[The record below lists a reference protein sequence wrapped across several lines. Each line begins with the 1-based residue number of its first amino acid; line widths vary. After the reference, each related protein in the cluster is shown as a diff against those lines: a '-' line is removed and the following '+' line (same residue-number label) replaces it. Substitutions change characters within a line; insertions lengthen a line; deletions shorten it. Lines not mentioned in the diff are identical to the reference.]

1 MPRLLLFLLVVLLA
15 GCELA
20 ASPDADRVV
29 AGVDLDVLFEPASVA
44 EMAAVEA
51 EWATRDVSPV
61 DVQVL
66 QTTPTTIAGVSVEV
80 QIVGHVV
87 DGVRHYGAVV
97 TPTGFGAGEL
107 PVLVYAHGGDSGL
120 DMNEAAAVFELFPQ
134 VVSDFVIVMPSFRDE
149 PLRFGGQTWMSDGPA
164 SPWDR
169 DVDDALALLNT
180 ALDIEPSADASRI
193 GVLGFSRG
201 GAVGMIMAL
210 RDDRIDGVVDFFGP
224 TDFFGPF
231 VQEVFTEALL
241 GTPRDLPG
249 LDVLN
254 ERFVAPLAAGALTT
268 DEVRL
273 ELVRRSP
280 VLWARDLPRLQVHH
294 GTADAIVPVSQTE
307 HLMDAMSAIGRTAP
321 SFEAFIYTEPGAGH
335 NPLLLPDSLVRART
349 FVLELGGI

>member
-1 MPRLLLFLLVVLLA
+1 MPRLLLFFLALLLA

-20 ASPDADRVV
+20 ASPDAERVV

-44 EMAAVEA
+44 EMAQVEA
-51 EWATRDVSPV
+51 EWASRDVSPV
-61 DVQVL
+61 DVQIL
-66 QTTPTTIAGVSVEV
+66 QTTSTTIAGVSVEV
-80 QIVGHVV
+80 RIVGHLV

-97 TPTGFGAGEL
+97 TPVGFGAGEA

-120 DMNEAAAVFELFPQ
+120 NMNDAIGIFELFPQ
-134 VVSDFVIVMPSFRDE
+134 VVSEFVIVMPSFRDE
-149 PLRFGGQTWMSDGPA
+149 PLQFGGQTWMSDGPA

-169 DVDDALALLNT
+169 DVDDALALVNV
-180 ALDIEPSADASRI
+180 ALDIEPAADASRM

-201 GAVGMIMAL
+201 GAVGMLMAL

-241 GTPRDLPG
+241 GSPRDLPG

-254 ERFVAPLAAGALTT
+254 ERFVAPLAAGELTI

-294 GTADAIVPVSQTE
+294 GVADAIVPVSQTE
-307 HLMDAMSAIGRTAP
+307 HLMDAMEAIGRTAP
-321 SFEAFIYTEPGAGH
+321 SFEAFIYEGPDAGH
-335 NPLLLPDSLVRART
+335 HPLFLPGSLVLART
-349 FVLELGGI
+349 FVLELAAE

>member
-1 MPRLLLFLLVVLLA
+1 MPRLLLLFLALLLA

-29 AGVDLDVLFEPASVA
+29 AGVDLDVLFEPASAA
-44 EMAAVEA
+44 EMALVVAD
-51 EWATRDVSPV
+51 WATRDVSPV
-61 DVQVL
+61 DVQVI
-66 QTTPTTIAGVSVEV
+66 QSSPATIAGVAVEV
-80 QIVGHVV
+80 RIVGHLVE
-87 DGVRHYGAVV
+87 GVRHYGAIV

-134 VVSDFVIVMPSFRDE
+134 IVSEFVLVMPSFRDE
-149 PLRFGGQTWMSDGPA
+149 PLHFGGQTWQSDGPA

-169 DVDDALALLNT
+169 DVDDALALLNA
-180 ALDIEPSADASRI
+180 ALDIEPVADASRM

-201 GAVGMIMAL
+201 GAVGMLMSL
-210 RDDRIDGVVDFFGP
+210 RDDRIDGVVEFFGP

-231 VQEVFTEALL
+231 VQDVFTEALL
-241 GTPRDLPG
+241 GSPRDLPG

-254 ERFVAPLAAGALTT
+254 ERFVAPLAAGALTI

-294 GTADAIVPVSQTE
+294 GVADAIVPVSQAE
-307 HLMDAMSAIGRTAP
+307 HLMDAMAAIGRTAP
-321 SFEAFIYTEPGAGH
+321 SFEAFIYEGSDAGH
-335 NPLLLPDSLVRART
+335 NPLLLPGSLVRART
-349 FVLELGGI
+349 FVMGLAAE

>member
-66 QTTPTTIAGVSVEV
+66 QTTPMTIAGVSVV
-80 QIVGHVV
+80 AQVVGHTV

-97 TPTGFGAGEL
+97 TPAGAGAGEL

-120 DMNEAAAVFELFPQ
+120 DMNEAVAVFELFPQ
-134 VVSDFVIVMPSFRDE
+134 IVSDFVIVMPSFRDE
-149 PLRFGGQTWMSDGPA
+149 PLSFGGQTWMSDGPA

-169 DVDDALALLNT
+169 DVDDALALMNA
-180 ALDIEPSADASRI
+180 ALDLEPAADASRI

-201 GAVGMIMAL
+201 GAVGMLMAL

-231 VQEVFTEALL
+231 VQDVFTEALL
-241 GTPRDLPG
+241 GSPRDLPG

-254 ERFVAPLAAGALTT
+254 ARFVAPLSAGALSIE
-268 DEVRL
+268 DVRL

-280 VLWARDLPRLQVHH
+280 ALWARDLPRMQVHH
-294 GTADAIVPVSQTE
+294 GTSDAIVPVSQTE
-307 HLMDAMSAIGRTAP
+307 HLMDAMSAIGRGAP

-335 NPLLLPDSLVRART
+335 NPLQLPGSLVRART
-349 FVLELGGI
+349 FVLELATE